1 MWEFIKLDCLSFA
14 MRRNQGIY
22 LPLKDFGEK
31 RNLIA
36 KPNFVTSVT
45 KMKRI
50 LSETKMYQETRDVHR
65 QQGLCACA
73 LCSVVS
79 DSLRH

>member
-22 LPLKDFGEK
+22 LPFKDFGEK

-50 LSETKMYQETRDVHR
+50 LSETKMYQETRDVRR
-65 QQGLCACA
+65 Q
-73 LCSVVS
+73 
-79 DSLRH
+79 

>member
-1 MWEFIKLDCLSFA
+1 

-22 LPLKDFGEK
+22 LPFKDFGEK

-50 LSETKMYQETRDVHR
+50 LSETKMYQETRDVCR
-65 QQGLCACA
+65 Q
-73 LCSVVS
+73 
-79 DSLRH
+79 